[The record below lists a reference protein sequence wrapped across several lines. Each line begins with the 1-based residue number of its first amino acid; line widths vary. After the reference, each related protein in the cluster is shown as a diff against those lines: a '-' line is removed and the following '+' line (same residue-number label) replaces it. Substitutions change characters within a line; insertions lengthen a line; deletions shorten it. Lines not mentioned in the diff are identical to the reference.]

1 MSDPITDLKQEL
13 LAAAERQHRRDAVPA
28 DQRPLRTRVP
38 RPRLLVTSA
47 ALAIAAGV
55 ALFVTAPWG
64 GSPDFLAKAQAA
76 LTPPTGTVLHVK
88 WRWGRPRG
96 IRRDQCAR
104 GSEFWIDQTP
114 PYRYR
119 ILRPFP
125 VPAFCSYRP
134 TTAEIGGTLRSRR
147 ALRFVPPNTLR
158 AQQLTPPLFR
168 DPVQRLRHALS
179 AGTAVDDGQTQ
190 LDGRTVQRIRIGN
203 TTRPAS
209 YWEWYV
215 DPQTFY
221 PIEVHEIFVRGPR
234 ICERSGDLPPGR
246 CRSVA
251 SILAYEYLPPTT
263 ANLALANIRAQ
274 HPNATISG

>member
-13 LAAAERQHRRDAVPA
+13 LAAAERQHRQDAVPA
-28 DQRPLRTRVP
+28 DQRPLRRRVP

-47 ALAIAAGV
+47 TLAIAAGV
-55 ALFVTAPWG
+55 ALFVTDPWG

-76 LTPPTGTVLHVK
+76 LTPPTGTVLHV
-88 WRWGRPRG
+88 RYRPGRPRG
-96 IRRDQCAR
+96 IRRDQCAI

-119 ILRPFP
+119 TLRPFP
-125 VPAFCSYRP
+125 VPAFCSSSI
-134 TTAEIGGTLRSRR
+134 TTAEIGGTLRPRR

-158 AQQLTPPLFR
+158 AQQLGGQPLFR
-168 DPVQRLRHALS
+168 DPVQRLRYALR

-190 LDGRTVQRIRIGN
+190 LDGRTVQRIRIQ
-203 TTRPAS
+203 RIRIADES
-209 YWEWYV
+209 WYV

-221 PIEVHEIFVRGPR
+221 PIEVHQCQPP
-234 ICERSGDLPPGR
+234 GDLPPDR
-246 CRSVA
+246 CRSVI

-263 ANLALANIRAQ
+263 ANLALTNIRAQ

>member
-13 LAAAERQHRRDAVPA
+13 LAAAERQQRQDAVPA
-28 DQRPLRTRVP
+28 DRRPLRTRVP
-38 RPRLLVTSA
+38 RPRLLVASA

-76 LTPPTGTVLHVK
+76 LTPPTGTVLHV
-88 WRWGRPRG
+88 RYRPGRPRG
-96 IRRDQCAR
+96 IRRDQCAI

-119 ILRPFP
+119 TLRPFP
-125 VPAFCSYRP
+125 VPAFCSTSRP
-134 TTAEIGGTLRSRR
+134 ATAEIGGTLRSRR

-158 AQQLTPPLFR
+158 AQPAGRPRFR
-168 DPVQRLRHALS
+168 DPVQGLRDALS

-190 LDGRTVQRIRIGN
+190 LDGRTVQRIRIGDE
-203 TTRPAS
+203 S
-209 YWEWYV
+209 WYV

-221 PIEVHEIFVRGPR
+221 PIEVHVPYVPFPNKEGVWH
-234 ICERSGDLPPGR
+234 
-246 CRSVA
+246 
-251 SILAYEYLPPTT
+251 ILAYEYLPATA

>member
-13 LAAAERQHRRDAVPA
+13 LAAAERQHRQDAVPA
-28 DQRPLRTRVP
+28 DQRPLRTRVH
-38 RPRLLVTSA
+38 RPRLLVTLA
-47 ALAIAAGV
+47 TLAIAAGL
-55 ALFVTAPWG
+55 ALFVTAPWS
-64 GSPDFLAKAQAA
+64 GSPDFLTKAQAA

-88 WRWGRPRG
+88 YRFGRPRG
-96 IRRDQCAR
+96 TRRDQCAI

-125 VPAFCSYRP
+125 VPAFCSTSRP
-134 TTAEIGGTLRSRR
+134 TTAEIGGTQRSRR

-158 AQQLTPPLFR
+158 AQPGGQFPRFR
-168 DPVQRLRHALS
+168 DPVQGLRDALR

-190 LDGRTVQRIRIGN
+190 LDGRTVQRIRIGDE
-203 TTRPAS
+203 S
-209 YWEWYV
+209 WYV

-221 PIEVHEIFVRGPR
+221 PIEVHQIFVDGL
-234 ICERSGDLPPGR
+234 CERPGNLPPGR
-246 CRSVA
+246 CRGVV

-263 ANLALANIRAQ
+263 ANLALTNIRAQ